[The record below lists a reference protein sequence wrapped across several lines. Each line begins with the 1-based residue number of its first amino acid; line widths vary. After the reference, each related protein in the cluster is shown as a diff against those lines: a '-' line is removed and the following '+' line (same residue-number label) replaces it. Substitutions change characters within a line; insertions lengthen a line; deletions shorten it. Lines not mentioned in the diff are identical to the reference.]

1 MKKKQFL
8 ACLLVLA
15 MALGLFA
22 GCSKTVET
30 PTTAAPTA
38 EPTTTEAPTPSQD
51 AADLVLTGGTF
62 QTMVGEETAEAV
74 AVKDGI
80 IVYVGDSEGAKA
92 YIADSTQV
100 IDLEGKFVSPGFIDG
115 HTHDV
120 QNLII
125 QGGIV
130 YLNETD
136 PDIELYKAA
145 LQAFV
150 DEHPDATMIHGSG
163 INLNAFPDSLPTNDW
178 IDEICPDI
186 PVYFSTVDLHGALL
200 NTKALEI
207 CEITVDTKPV
217 MNGNILKDANGELT
231 GYLSDCGSMLGN
243 LPELER
249 TPEMFWDAFLIY
261 QAEANSYGITGI
273 NMGGTEMDAMLEWQ
287 TIDEMQKANVLN
299 LRINTPTWA
308 GKPFNQEEA
317 QRLVALLDEAQK
329 FNSDFLN
336 ITMVKAS
343 MDGVPEAKTSA
354 LLEPYAPEAGEAP
367 DYCGPEVT
375 AQEDLN
381 DFVATLNGAG
391 YQVQVHAMGDASV
404 RTAVNAYEYS
414 IQQNGEGD
422 YRNIITHL
430 NLVTEEDAQRMGQM
444 GIYAAMQP
452 IWWFYDPM
460 FSPLELQM
468 LGPER
473 YETVYHIRDL
483 VDYGITITGSVDYPV
498 TLDYAPLLGIETGV
512 TMCAPYPGLEDD
524 ESFLRDADQAVTAM
538 EMLQMYT
545 INAAKQMRME
555 DKIGT
560 IEVGK
565 KADLVVLAENILTCE
580 AKHISDVAVVYT
592 ISDGRIVYE
601 NP

>member
-1 MKKKQFL
+1 
-8 ACLLVLA
+8 
-15 MALGLFA
+15 
-22 GCSKTVET
+22 
-30 PTTAAPTA
+30 
-38 EPTTTEAPTPSQD
+38 
-51 AADLVLTGGTF
+51 
-62 QTMVGEETAEAV
+62 
-74 AVKDGI
+74 
-80 IVYVGDSEGAKA
+80 
-92 YIADSTQV
+92 
-100 IDLEGKFVSPGFIDG
+100 
-115 HTHDV
+115 
-120 QNLII
+120 
-125 QGGIV
+125 
-130 YLNETD
+130 
-136 PDIELYKAA
+136 
-145 LQAFV
+145 
-150 DEHPDATMIHGSG
+150 
-163 INLNAFPDSLPTNDW
+163 
-178 IDEICPDI
+178 
-186 PVYFSTVDLHGALL
+186 
-200 NTKALEI
+200 
-207 CEITVDTKPV
+207 
-217 MNGNILKDANGELT
+217 
-231 GYLSDCGSMLGN
+231 
-243 LPELER
+243 
-249 TPEMFWDAFLIY
+249 
-261 QAEANSYGITGI
+261 
-273 NMGGTEMDAMLEWQ
+273 
-287 TIDEMQKANVLN
+287 
-299 LRINTPTWA
+299 
-308 GKPFNQEEA
+308 
-317 QRLVALLDEAQK
+317 
-329 FNSDFLN
+329 
-336 ITMVKAS
+336 

-404 RTAVNAYEYS
+404 RAAVNAYEYS

-452 IWWFYDPM
+452 IWWYYDPM

-468 LGPER
+468 LGAER

-512 TMCAPYPGLEDD
+512 TMSAPYPGLEDD